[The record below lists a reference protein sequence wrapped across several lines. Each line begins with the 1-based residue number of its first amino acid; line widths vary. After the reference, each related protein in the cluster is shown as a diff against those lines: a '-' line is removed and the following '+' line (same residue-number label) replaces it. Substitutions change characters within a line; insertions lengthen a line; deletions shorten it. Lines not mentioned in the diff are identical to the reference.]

1 MSVSLESKGLFLPQ
15 EFKDL
20 AVESLGE
27 EIARGLFSV
36 LEQGRAARACI
47 RLNPSKICSVEQTD
61 FSGNISGRVSWCDNG
76 FYLAER
82 PQFTLD
88 PLFHAGGYYVQEAS
102 SMYMELVKGAIEG
115 EGRGNESDFFGR
127 PLRVLDLCAAPGGK
141 TTHLASLL
149 EEDSLL
155 VSNEVIKSRAVVL
168 ADNVAKWG
176 ALNVIV
182 TNNDPKDFTDMDG
195 VFNLVVVDAPCSGEG
210 LFRKD
215 NEAVNE
221 WSLANVKLCSQR
233 QQRILADVWPALAPG
248 GFLVYSTCT
257 YNHYENDDIITYITQ
272 EFGAEVIP
280 IHAPVHSGILRTAAG
295 GIQFVPGLVEGE
307 GQFMAIIRKPLTE
320 IGYYASSRKRSGK
333 PYGSDSK
340 NLPKQNKIAGYWGKI
355 MSLGNLVH
363 VPGELVKGYPEGLME
378 DILFFQKRLR
388 VVLSGVAMGEVKGKD
403 LIPHADLALSGAMQR
418 IVTEDIPLDGMG
430 VVEVDRGEALK
441 FLAKEPLVFS
451 GQPSGYLLLTYKGL
465 GLGFVKNLGNRSNNL
480 LPMARR
486 IRMDI
491 KGGV

>member
-1 MSVSLESKGLFLPQ
+1 MSVVPENKGLFLPQ

-36 LEQGRAARACI
+36 LEQGLAARAGI
-47 RLNPSKICSVEQTD
+47 RLNPSKISSVEQTD
-61 FSGNISGRVSWCDNG
+61 FSRNISGRVPWCDNG
-76 FYLAER
+76 FYLTER
-82 PQFTLD
+82 PKFTLD

-102 SMYMELVKGAIEG
+102 SMYMELVKKAIDDG
-115 EGRGNESDFFGR
+115 GRGDGQRFFDR

-149 EEDSLL
+149 GEDSLL

-176 ALNVIV
+176 APNVIV
-182 TNNDPKDFTDMDG
+182 TNNDPKDFTDLDN

-233 QQRILADVWPALAPG
+233 QKRILADVWPALAPG

-257 YNHYENDDIITYITQ
+257 YNHYENDDTITYITQ
-272 EFGAEVIP
+272 DLGAEVVP
-280 IHAPVHSGILRTAAG
+280 IHVPVHSGILRTAAG

-307 GQFMAIIRKPLTE
+307 GQFMAVIRKPLTE
-320 IGYYASSRKRSGK
+320 SDHCALFRKCSGK
-333 PYGSDSK
+333 HYGSDCK
-340 NLPKQNKIAGYWGKI
+340 NLPKQNKITGYWVRI
-355 MSLGNLVH
+355 MLLGNLVH
-363 VPGELVKGYPEGLME
+363 VPGDLVKGYPDGLME

-388 VVLSGVAMGEVKGKD
+388 VVLSGVAMGQVKGKD
-403 LIPHADLALSGAMQR
+403 LIPHADLALSIAMQR
-418 IVTEDIPLDGMG
+418 IVAEEIQLDGIE
-430 VVEVDRGEALK
+430 VVEVDRGEALT
-441 FLAKEPLVFS
+441 FLAKEPLIFP
-451 GQPSGYLLLTYKGL
+451 GQSNGYLLLTYKGL
-465 GLGFVKNLGNRSNNL
+465 GLGFVKNMGNRTNNL

-491 KGGV
+491 K